1 MKHKLE
7 LVYHKNL
14 GNHVDKTE
22 NLWNLII
29 KYELPFESSDGYGVG
44 LGLGLLDNAGHNT
57 SRTTSKIMIL
67 AFMKINII
75 RKIFHFIYNANISKR
90 DNFCIILQPIFLLIF
105 LLS

>member
-1 MKHKLE
+1 MSKIKQ
-7 LVYHKNL
+7 K
-14 GNHVDKTE
+14 

-44 LGLGLLDNAGHNT
+44 LGLGLLDNAGHKT

-75 RKIFHFIYNANISKR
+75 RKIFHFL
-90 DNFCIILQPIFLLIF
+90 FIIQTYQRGRIFAIF
-105 LLS
+105 